1 MKKLPP
7 IPGDI
12 LIFRLR
18 RDEDEDKLG
27 EGRSLPFEGG
37 RGVKTG
43 HDKQPLKTPRLSE
56 GSEPEGVMSVKS
68 LTRVLAERM
77 AEEDGAVQKRR
88 MSRARNLLTGEKG
101 LTPLKMLSDLVEG
114 DEDYV

>member
-1 MKKLPP
+1 
-7 IPGDI
+7 
-12 LIFRLR
+12 
-18 RDEDEDKLG
+18 
-27 EGRSLPFEGG
+27 
-37 RGVKTG
+37 
-43 HDKQPLKTPRLSE
+43 
-56 GSEPEGVMSVKS
+56 
-68 LTRVLAERM
+68 M